1 MRTKKEIFKDILK
14 VKGDTA
20 LLDAKYIG
28 VSADDIIDCYHELN
42 ISSPINLIENTWLK
56 NWYTNGKP
64 TNPHGWGNGYVRIC
78 EGHPFY
84 GKEYDEIPVDV
95 HGGLTYSALTVDD
108 GKFFTKGFW
117 IGFDTAHHSDTLSKW
132 PKDAVYEETLYLFKQ
147 IYSV

>member
-42 ISSPINLIENTWLK
+42 ISSPINLIENTWLQR
-56 NWYTNGKP
+56 YRSSTGTANGC
-64 TNPHGWGNGYVRIC
+64 GNGYVRIC

-117 IGFDTAHHSDTLSKW
+117 IGFDTAHHSDTLLKW

>member
-56 NWYTNGKP
+56 NWYSDGTPASRN
-64 TNPHGWGNGYVRIC
+64 GWGNGYVRIC
-78 EGHPFY
+78 EGHPYY

-117 IGFDTAHHSDTLSKW
+117 IGFDTAHHSDTLLKW
-132 PKDAVYEETLYLFKQ
+132 PEDAVYHETLYLFKQ